1 MGFEKGFPV
10 IVLDALLQGI
20 LMGLLFALVALG
32 LTIIF
37 GVMDIVNFAHGE
49 FLMIGMYTA
58 YWTSLLLHIDPLITL
73 PASAVVGMLLGLASY
88 YWLVKYLIRGPM
100 IAQLF
105 GTFGLMLFLRY
116 LAQFLFGT
124 FGLMLFLR
132 YLAQFLFGTDYRII
146 QKGLLVGKSLSLG
159 PFILDWTKLSTAVL
173 SLLAFLIVYYLLH
186 RTKLGKALR
195 ATALNKEAAAYMGIR
210 TDRMNAFAWM
220 IGGGTVGIAGG
231 LLVNFWY
238 VYPTV
243 GLPFVMIAFASVA
256 MGGFGSIK
264 GAFFAGILIGMI
276 EMLFPVFGS
285 LIGWDFLGPHFKFT
299 LVYFAYFVIVV
310 LRPQGLFGWKR

>member
-1 MGFEKGFPV
+1 M
-10 IVLDALLQGI
+10 ILIDAILQGI

-49 FLMIGMYTA
+49 FLMVGMYAA
-58 YWTSLLLHIDPLITL
+58 YWTSILLHIDPLITL
-73 PASAVVGMLLGLASY
+73 PASAIVGMLLGWVSY
-88 YWLVKYLIRGPM
+88 YGLVRYLLRGPM
-100 IAQLF
+100 IAQ
-105 GTFGLMLFLRY
+105 
-116 LAQFLFGT
+116 LFGT

-146 QKGLLVGKSLSLG
+146 QKGWLVGRTLSAG
-159 PFILDWTKLSTAVL
+159 PFRLDGTKLSAAIL
-173 SLLAFLIVYYLLH
+173 SLLAFLLVHYLLH

-210 TDRMNAFAWM
+210 TDLMNALAWV

-243 GLPFVMIAFASVA
+243 GLLFVMIAFASVA
-256 MGGFGSIK
+256 LGGFGSIQ

-276 EMLFPVFGS
+276 EMLFPVFGHLVGS
-285 LIGWDFLGPHFKFT
+285 DFLGPHFKFT
-299 LVYFAYFVIVV
+299 VVYLAYFIIVV
-310 LRPQGLFGWKR
+310 FRPQGLFGWKH

>member
-1 MGFEKGFPV
+1 M

-37 GVMDIVNFAHGE
+37 GMMDIVNFAHGE
-49 FLMIGMYTA
+49 FLMIGMYTT

-73 PASAVVGMLLGLASY
+73 PASAIVGMLLGLASY
-88 YWLVKYLIRGPM
+88 YWLVKYLLRGPM

-116 LAQFLFGT
+116 LAQFLFGI
-124 FGLMLFLR
+124 
-132 YLAQFLFGTDYRII
+132 DYRII
-146 QKGLLVGKSLSLG
+146 QKGLLVGKTLSLELPYLG
-159 PFILDWTKLSTAVL
+159 IFRLDWTKLSSAIL
-173 SLLAFLIVYYLLH
+173 SLIAFLFVYYLLH

-195 ATALNKEAAAYMGIR
+195 ATALNREAANYMGIK
-210 TDRMNAFAWM
+210 TERMNALAWM

-231 LLVNFWY
+231 LIVNFWY

-243 GLPFVMIAFASVA
+243 GLLFVMIAFASVA

-264 GAFFAGILIGMI
+264 GAFFAGILIGII
-276 EMLFPVFGS
+276 EMLFPMFGH
-285 LIGWDFLGPHFKFT
+285 LTGWDFFGPHFKFV
-299 LVYFAYFVIVV
+299 VYFAYFIIVV
-310 LRPQGLFGWKR
+310 LRPQGLFGWKK

>member
-1 MGFEKGFPV
+1 M
-10 IVLDALLQGI
+10 IILDALLQGI

-37 GVMDIVNFAHGE
+37 GMMDIVNFAHGE
-49 FLMIGMYTA
+49 FLMIGMYTT

-73 PASAVVGMLLGLASY
+73 PASAIVGMLLGLASY
-88 YWLVKYLIRGPM
+88 YWLVRYLLRGPM

-116 LAQFLFGT
+116 LAQFLFGI
-124 FGLMLFLR
+124 
-132 YLAQFLFGTDYRII
+132 DYRII
-146 QKGLLVGKSLSLG
+146 QKGLLVGKTLSLEIPYLG
-159 PFILDWTKLSTAVL
+159 IFRLDWTKLSAAIL
-173 SLLAFLIVYYLLH
+173 SLIAFLLVYYLLH

-195 ATALNKEAAAYMGIR
+195 ATALNREAANYMGIK
-210 TDRMNAFAWM
+210 TERMNALAWM

-231 LLVNFWY
+231 LIVNFWY

-243 GLPFVMIAFASVA
+243 GLLFVMIAFASVA

-264 GAFFAGILIGMI
+264 GAFFAGVLIGVI
-276 EMLFPVFGS
+276 EMLFPVFGH
-285 LIGWDFLGPHFKFT
+285 LIGSDFLGPHFKFT
-299 LVYFAYFVIVV
+299 IVYFAYFVIVV
-310 LRPQGLFGWKR
+310 LRPQGLFGWKH

>member
-1 MGFEKGFPV
+1 M
-10 IVLDALLQGI
+10 IILDALLQGI

-88 YWLVKYLIRGPM
+88 YWLVRYLLRGPM

-124 FGLMLFLR
+124 
-132 YLAQFLFGTDYRII
+132 DYRIV

-159 PFILDWTKLSTAVL
+159 PFIMDWTKLSAALL
-173 SLLAFLIVYYLLH
+173 SLLAFLLVYYLLH

-195 ATALNKEAAAYMGIR
+195 ATALNKEAAGYMGIR
-210 TDRMNAFAWM
+210 TERMNALAWM
-220 IGGGTVGIAGG
+220 IGGATVGVAGG

-243 GLPFVMIAFASVA
+243 GLLFVMIAFASVA
-256 MGGFGSIK
+256 LGGFGSIK
-264 GAFFAGILIGMI
+264 GAFFAGVFIGMI

-285 LIGWDFLGPHFKFT
+285 LIGWDFLGSHFKFT
-299 LVYFAYFVIVV
+299 VVYFAYFIIVI
-310 LRPQGLFGWKR
+310 LRPQGLFGWKH

>member
-1 MGFEKGFPV
+1 M

-37 GVMDIVNFAHGE
+37 GMMDIVNFAHGE
-49 FLMIGMYTA
+49 FLMIGMYTT
-58 YWTSLLLHIDPLITL
+58 YWASLLLHIDPLITL
-73 PASAVVGMLLGLASY
+73 PASAIVGMLLGLASY
-88 YWLVKYLIRGPM
+88 YWLVKYLLRGPM

-116 LAQFLFGT
+116 LAQFLFGI
-124 FGLMLFLR
+124 
-132 YLAQFLFGTDYRII
+132 DYRII
-146 QKGLLVGKSLSLG
+146 QKGLLVGKTLSLEFPYLG
-159 PFILDWTKLSTAVL
+159 IFRFDWTKLSAAIL
-173 SLLAFLIVYYLLH
+173 SLIAFLFVYYLLH

-195 ATALNKEAAAYMGIR
+195 ATALNREAANYMGIK
-210 TDRMNAFAWM
+210 TDRMNALAWM

-231 LLVNFWY
+231 LIVNFWY

-243 GLPFVMIAFASVA
+243 GLLFVMIAFASVA

-264 GAFFAGILIGMI
+264 GAFFAGVLIGMI
-276 EMLFPVFGS
+276 EMLFPVFGH
-285 LIGWDFLGPHFKFT
+285 LIRCDFLGPHFKFT
-299 LVYFAYFVIVV
+299 IVYFAYFIIVV
-310 LRPQGLFGWKR
+310 LRPQGLFGWKH

>member
-1 MGFEKGFPV
+1 M

-37 GVMDIVNFAHGE
+37 GMMDIVNFAHGE
-49 FLMIGMYTA
+49 FLMIGMYTT
-58 YWTSLLLHIDPLITL
+58 YWTSLLLHMDPLITL
-73 PASAVVGMLLGLASY
+73 PASAIVGMLLGLASY
-88 YWLVKYLIRGPM
+88 YWLVKYLLRGPM

-116 LAQFLFGT
+116 LAQFLFGI
-124 FGLMLFLR
+124 
-132 YLAQFLFGTDYRII
+132 DYRII
-146 QKGLLVGKSLSLG
+146 QKGLLVGKTLSLEFPYLG
-159 PFILDWTKLSTAVL
+159 IFRFDWTKLSAAIL
-173 SLLAFLIVYYLLH
+173 SLIAFLLVYYLLH

-195 ATALNKEAAAYMGIR
+195 ATALNREAANYMGIK
-210 TDRMNAFAWM
+210 TERMNALAWM

-231 LLVNFWY
+231 LIVNFWY

-243 GLPFVMIAFASVA
+243 GLLFVMIAFASVA

-264 GAFFAGILIGMI
+264 GAFFAGILVGII
-276 EMLFPVFGS
+276 EMLFPVFGH

-299 LVYFAYFVIVV
+299 VVYFAYFIIVV
-310 LRPQGLFGWKR
+310 LRPQGLFGWKK

>member
-1 MGFEKGFPV
+1 M
-10 IVLDALLQGI
+10 IVLDAIFQGI

-58 YWTSLLLHIDPLITL
+58 YWTSLVLHVDPLVTL
-73 PASAVVGMLLGLASY
+73 PAAAGVGMVLGLACY
-88 YWLVKYLIRGPM
+88 YWLVRYLLQGPM
-100 IAQLF
+100 IAQ
-105 GTFGLMLFLRY
+105 
-116 LAQFLFGT
+116 LFGT

-146 QKGLLVGKSLSLG
+146 QKGLLVGKTLSLG
-159 PFILDWTKLSTAVL
+159 PFVLDWTKLSAAVL
-173 SLLAFLIVYYLLH
+173 SLLAFLFVYYLLH
-186 RTKLGKALR
+186 KTKLGKALR

-210 TDRMNAFAWM
+210 THRMNALAWA

-238 VYPTV
+238 VYPTI
-243 GLPFVMIAFASVA
+243 GILFVMIAFASVA

-264 GAFFAGILIGMI
+264 GAFLAGVLIGMI
-276 EMLFPVFGS
+276 EMLFPVFGH
-285 LIGWDFLGPHFKFT
+285 LIGWNFLGPHFKFT
-299 LVYFAYFVIVV
+299 WVYFAYFIIVV
-310 LRPQGLFGWKR
+310 LRPQGLFGWTR

>member
-1 MGFEKGFPV
+1 M
-10 IVLDALLQGI
+10 
-20 LMGLLFALVALG
+20 
-32 LTIIF
+32 
-37 GVMDIVNFAHGE
+37 MDIVNFAHGE

-73 PASAVVGMLLGLASY
+73 PASAAVGMLLGLASY
-88 YWLVKYLIRGPM
+88 YWLVKYLLRGPM
-100 IAQLF
+100 IAQ
-105 GTFGLMLFLRY
+105 
-116 LAQFLFGT
+116 LFGT

-146 QKGLLVGKSLSLG
+146 QKGLLVGKSLSVG
-159 PFILDWTKLSTAVL
+159 PFIIDWTKLSTAIL
-173 SLLAFLIVYYLLH
+173 SLLAFLLVYYLLH

-210 TDRMNAFAWM
+210 TDRMNALAWA

-238 VYPTV
+238 VYPTI
-243 GLPFVMIAFASVA
+243 GLVFVMIAFASVA

-264 GAFFAGILIGMI
+264 GAFFAGVIVGMI
-276 EMLFPVFGS
+276 ELLFPVFGH
-285 LIGWDFLGPHFKFT
+285 LIGWDFLGPHFKLT
-299 LVYFAYFVIVV
+299 LVYFAYFIIVV
-310 LRPQGLFGWKR
+310 LRPQGLFGWTR